1 MTIGVIES
9 EEMDLVRMIAL
20 TCESAGHRCL
30 VFKDIAHVT
39 RVLHVTQLDTLVLDV
54 ERPGLNAL
62 DWLETMVPSW
72 PDLPSRTLLLAE
84 SGLTPRD
91 AARIQ
96 DLGVEVVSSPYSAV
110 DVELVV
116 IERLLRAQA

>member
-1 MTIGVIES
+1 VTIGVIES
-9 EEMDLVRMIAL
+9 EKTDLVRMIAL

-39 RVLHVTQLDTLVLDV
+39 RVLHATWLDTLVLDV

-62 DWLETMVPSW
+62 DWLETMAPSW

-84 SGLTPRD
+84 SELTPRD

-96 DLGVEVVSSPYSAV
+96 DLGVEVVSSPFSAI

-116 IERLLRAQA
+116 IERLSRPEA